1 MMGLKQRAEQFLRY
15 AYWHHSGYT
24 GYDTPNI
31 PVFRDC
37 LKKSRVCLKISRV
50 SVKKSVPFAKK
61 SDAFGKKSD
70 ALVKKVGCN
79 LKSSLSPGKWVH

>member
-1 MMGLKQRAEQFLRY
+1 MMGLKQRAEQYLRY

-24 GYDTPNI
+24 GYDTQYTCFPGL
-31 PVFRDC
+31 FEKSQLC
-37 LKKSRVCLKISRV
+37 LKKSQV

-61 SDAFGKKSD
+61 SGALGKKSD

-79 LKSSLSPGKWVH
+79 LKSSLSPGKWVY